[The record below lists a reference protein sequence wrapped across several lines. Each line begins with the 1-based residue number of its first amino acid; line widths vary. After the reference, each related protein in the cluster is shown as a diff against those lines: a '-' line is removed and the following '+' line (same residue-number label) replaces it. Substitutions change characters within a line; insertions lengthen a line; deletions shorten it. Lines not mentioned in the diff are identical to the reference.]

1 MEEKNKQEPST
12 EVISKAERI
21 AFLNQQERQRLME
34 RIEEEQRQQEAEEK
48 KVREKHKSSPK
59 IPSLSSRDFN
69 KSLTAAI
76 SSKLLSSFLSG
87 FLRKDPIEEAAALL
101 HSVQEQEEADDETS
115 DFSEVV
121 AESNFEE
128 VVKGSFTESSSPKV
142 TSEKSRKVP
151 ELEKAEV
158 SDFAEVAPKVI
169 PRESRKETASVTI
182 GPISDARKSEEQKI
196 LSLLEDLQVTD
207 KFAFLCFGVEK
218 STSLSV
224 LKEKADN
231 YFEALC
237 QVVSDRVIVLRLY
250 PCRYNQNGL
259 TKLMDGFLTQW
270 ESESLGDLVYDTV
283 LSDGEKKPSILL
295 NKGIFTCNDKLSSL
309 RKKKNQQT
317 LSDIPNLEE
326 LTKNLTQQIEENVK
340 VQLMRQMEQQLDENG
355 EIYEEELEPV
365 KTADEMTPEEYDSYL
380 SDEQRRIKEE
390 AVQKYVDDDLFIDQI
405 LHNIRRHNTLQDPL
419 YLIAIASVDM
429 NTLVILECITDFEEL
444 CQSQEISLLQCSY
457 IYSIS
462 KSGGHWYG
470 NNHATKAI
478 EELFGDL
485 SDVIVN
491 NGGVFRK
498 ELLYAIPNINIFKDI
513 YFL

>member
-21 AFLNQQERQRLME
+21 ALLNQQERQRLME

-48 KVREKHKSSPK
+48 KAREKHKSSRK

-101 HSVQEQEEADDETS
+101 HSVQEQEEADDE
-115 DFSEVV
+115 V
-121 AESNFEE
+121 
-128 VVKGSFTESSSPKV
+128 SFAESSSPKV

-158 SDFAEVAPKVI
+158 GDFVEIVADSDSL
-169 PRESRKETASVTI
+169 ESRKVKPAETASVTI
-182 GPISDARKSEEQKI
+182 GPISEARKSEEQKI

-207 KFAFLCFGVEK
+207 KFAFLCFGVEEN
-218 STSLSV
+218 TSLSA

>member
-1 MEEKNKQEPST
+1 MEEKNKQKPST

-21 AFLNQQERQRLME
+21 ALLNQQERQRLME

-59 IPSLSSRDFN
+59 IPSLFSRDFN

-76 SSKLLSSFLSG
+76 SSKLLTSFLSG

-101 HSVQEQEEADDETS
+101 HSVQEQEESGDEVAKANHHPGS
-115 DFSEVV
+115 DLL
-121 AESNFEE
+121 
-128 VVKGSFTESSSPKV
+128 
-142 TSEKSRKVP
+142 KSREP
-151 ELEKAEV
+151 ELESPGVKQEEPSETEESREV
-158 SDFAEVAPKVI
+158 SDD
-169 PRESRKETASVTI
+169 VTI

-207 KFAFLCFGVEK
+207 KFAFLCFGVEEN
-218 STSLSV
+218 TSLST

-478 EELFGDL
+478 VELFGDL